1 MKINESTAAITS
13 SAGSQEATSAAQ
25 NARVVR
31 PSQGGSGSSD
41 QLELSKLGKS
51 LSLQQLDSAQHASR
65 VAELRAA
72 VAGDRY
78 RVDAQ
83 QVSRKLIEEHLSA

>member
-1 MKINESTAAITS
+1 MKINDTTTANTTQTGSLQEAITS
-13 SAGSQEATSAAQ
+13 AQ
-25 NARVVR
+25 NARVR
-31 PSQGGSGSSD
+31 SPGGAAGSSD
-41 QLELSKLGKS
+41 QLELSKLSKS

-72 VAGDRY
+72 VANSRY